1 MLFTSSVLG
10 QGSGV
15 ARVVEVIPSLKER
28 AQALSSCVKVVRQFM
43 DYVRK
48 KTPDIAQDEKA
59 QVVYLTRDLKKA
71 MAAKKAFEDS
81 QALKNPGD
89 KREYPDN
96 GAFVGAWDY
105 PSTYSIVG
113 SRTLRDTAV
122 IDVLYTWGKG
132 TDYEG
137 NQSLRS
143 FIFRKEGPSWRLD
156 DIYIFSGAFESAE
169 SLKNYFRQTY

>member
-1 MLFTSSVLG
+1 MRNRHEKGALGALLIVAGAMLFTSSVLG

-28 AQALSSCVKVVRQFM
+28 AQAPSSCVKVFRQFM

-105 PSTYSIVG
+105 PSTYSRWFTNT
-113 SRTLRDTAV
+113 SRHGCHRCALHLGQGYRLRR
-122 IDVLYTWGKG
+122 
-132 TDYEG
+132 
-137 NQSLRS
+137 QSELEIFYLPKRRS
-143 FIFRKEGPSWRLD
+143 ELATG
-156 DIYIFSGAFESAE
+156 
-169 SLKNYFRQTY
+169 